1 MALGQNGS
9 FWTTT
14 RHSLSPLL
22 LIDHALTSA
31 TQGVKRIA
39 DPPEQYYFS
48 VRCIQCPNG
57 LCLGCT
63 DAGACN
69 YDATA
74 MEDDGS
80 CEFGS
85 GGSCPGDLNGDGQ
98 VGTPDL
104 LQFLSAFGTGCD
116 E

>member
-1 MALGQNGS
+1 MAM
-9 FWTTT
+9 
-14 RHSLSPLL
+14 
-22 LIDHALTSA
+22 
-31 TQGVKRIA
+31 
-39 DPPEQYYFS
+39 
-48 VRCIQCPNG
+48 
-57 LCLGCT
+57 GCT
-63 DAGACN
+63 YEDADN
-69 YDATA
+69 YDRATT
-74 MEDDGS
+74 DDGS